1 MGRNR
6 FKRRIELKGI
16 GLGVMILAC
25 RATFSQPLGQ
35 PSAARPAFAAA
46 SIKPDDRPDSAGLLR
61 PTPGALTAGNMAVS
75 SYIKWA
81 WNLRGDYQLSVPASL
96 QAYAGARYAIVARAD
111 DAAAIDQLRL
121 MLQTL
126 LMERFHLVVH
136 SETRNIPVFA
146 LVVANGGPKQ
156 LQHPEAD
163 NVPHMDL
170 DSGSADGGQR
180 WRFHNEPV
188 SALIG
193 IMSNGLSRPIV
204 DMTGIQG
211 SFDFTF
217 VLPVWNRAEGPLG
230 DHVVSDVFPEVQRQL
245 GLRVQA
251 QTGPIEVLV
260 VDRLDK
266 TPSEN

>member
-1 MGRNR
+1 MERNR
-6 FKRRIELKGI
+6 IKQRIELNGI
-16 GLGVMILAC
+16 GLAVMILAC
-25 RATFSQPLGQ
+25 GATFSQTPDQTG
-35 PSAARPAFAAA
+35 AARPAFAAA
-46 SIKPDDRPDSAGLLR
+46 SIKADDHPDSAGLLR

-81 WNLRGDYQLSVPASL
+81 WSLRGDYQLAVPASL

-111 DAAAIDQLRL
+111 DPAPIDQLRL

-126 LMERFHLVVH
+126 LTERFHLVVH
-136 SETRNIPVFA
+136 SETRNAPVFA

-156 LQHPEAD
+156 LHDPAAD
-163 NVPHMDL
+163 DVPHMDV
-170 DSGSADGGQR
+170 DPASAGGGQR

-193 IMSNGLSRPIV
+193 IMSNGLSRPII

-217 VLPVWNRAEGPLG
+217 VLPAWNRAEGPLA